1 MFKELTL
8 KGSFYEMG
16 IEYGKVFK
24 KEINSL
30 SNLFY
35 MGMTLSKKPGSLLF
49 KPNKRYLL
57 STLLSY
63 KKDKIKWQYSSREHQ
78 PFIDKYSPDSG
89 EFMKGIAEG
98 AGLHYIDI
106 LHLNVAMENMFTC
119 SAWGAS
125 GTSTK
130 TGEPFIGMNS
140 DDEPALQKYCVV
152 LDIQPDQGFR
162 FRALTVAGWVFW
174 GHAMNEKGL
183 ACALKVVFQIPQV
196 RKQAGVPAVV
206 LGMVLNTCSTVE
218 EVKAFFKSVP
228 NVATGFLFYFADS
241 KKFMRVE
248 CCPEGRDYEI
258 VENGIRGTTNM
269 AQSDLVKPYNLFPVG
284 VDQSFNAVPR
294 QIRMNYL
301 LKKYD
306 GQIDRDI
313 MHAVASDHG
322 DKASDTHHRS
332 ICQHRK
338 FLRYNFKTLSSFIAQ
353 PREKCFWIY
362 EGNPCENKVK
372 KYQV

>member
-1 MFKELTL
+1 
-8 KGSFYEMG
+8 
-16 IEYGKVFK
+16 
-24 KEINSL
+24 L
-30 SNLFY
+30 SAFLNY
-35 MGMTLSKKPGSLLF
+35 
-49 KPNKRYLL
+49 R
-57 STLLSY
+57 
-63 KKDKIKWQYSSREHQ
+63 KDKIKWQYASREHQ
-78 PFIDKYSPDSG
+78 PFIDNFNPDAG
-89 EFMKGIAEG
+89 TFMEGIAKG
-98 AGLHYIDI
+98 AGLHYLDI

-130 TGEPFIGMNS
+130 TNEPFIGMNS

-162 FRALTVAGWVFW
+162 FKALTVAGWIFW

-183 ACALKVVFQIPQV
+183 ACALKMVFQNPQV

-206 LGMVLNTCSTVE
+206 MCKVLNTCSTVE
-218 EVKAFFKSVP
+218 EVKAFFESVP

-248 CCPEGRDYEI
+248 CCPEGRDYDI
-258 VENGIRGTTNM
+258 VENGTRGTTNM
-269 AQSDLVKPYNLFPVG
+269 AQSDLVKPYNLFPLG
-284 VDQSFNAVPR
+284 VDQSFNTVPR

-313 MHAVASDHG
+313 MHTIASDHG
-322 DKASDTHHRS
+322 DKASDTYHRS
-332 ICQHRK
+332 ICQHHK

-372 KYQV
+372 KYQL